1 MIMKKITS
9 REWLR
14 IGADYRSIINGQ
26 HYILEYDQQ
35 YGTCLVPVEIDDENG
50 LEKNVY
56 TFVEMFLT
64 YRVNAYTEEEARTI
78 AISSGHSPSLMKDF
92 RCVRSMCDV
101 SIATSLPKHTET

>member
-1 MIMKKITS
+1 MIVKKITS
-9 REWLR
+9 REWKR
-14 IGADYRSIINGQ
+14 IGADYRSIINGL

-56 TFVEMFLT
+56 SFVEMFLT
-64 YRVNAYTEEEARTI
+64 YRVNAYTEEEARAI

-92 RCVRSMCDV
+92 KVLF
-101 SIATSLPKHTET
+101 SLCQDQ